1 MILVEGDK
9 IRKVELMDE
18 DAVQGQ
24 AADRYT

>member
-18 DAVQGQ
+18 GVVQGQ
-24 AADRYT
+24 AADRYI